1 MEAAMMEFAKPIWLG
16 VCLLVLPVLFLLYWR
31 RERRIHS
38 AIRIL
43 CAPRLQQKNV
53 LFSLSRERLRSA
65 LALLAVGC
73 ALVALARPQAGV
85 EVVQVSRSSEAT
97 LFLLDVSRSMLADD
111 VRPNRLER
119 ARIFAMDW
127 MAKNPGMEVGLAV
140 FAGEGRLLSPPTF
153 DHALI
158 KEMLREANPD
168 SVAVGG
174 TNMENALNEA
184 LAIMGALPHRDKSV
198 ILLSD
203 GEDLEGV
210 PGRVLGS
217 FAEHGIQLHTAVFG
231 TTEGSLIP
239 IETNRGGTAFVLD
252 PAGRRVTSRAQPEL
266 MQTWAETTGGQLLTD
281 AQVMKVP
288 REEDAQGRQEIR
300 ITQDWSWLLAA
311 AAFFFALTSLLI
323 GRRPGKMAT

>member
-1 MEAAMMEFAKPIWLG
+1 MEFAEPIWLG

-31 RERRIHS
+31 RERRIH
-38 AIRIL
+38 AAMRIL

-53 LFSLSRERLRSA
+53 LFSLSRERWVSA

-85 EVVQVSRSSEAT
+85 EVVQVSRSSEAN

-119 ARIFAMDW
+119 AKIFAMDW
-127 MAKNPGMEVGLAV
+127 MTKNPGVEVGLAV

-153 DHALI
+153 DYTLI

-210 PGRVLGS
+210 PGRVLGA

-239 IETNRGGTAFVLD
+239 IETIRGGTAFVLD
-252 PAGRRVTSRAQPEL
+252 PAGRRVTSRAQPEI
-266 MQTWAETTGGQLLTD
+266 MQTWAETTGGQLLTN

-288 REEDAQGRQEIR
+288 REDDGQGRQEIR
-300 ITQDWSWLLAA
+300 IAQDWSWLLAA
-311 AAFFFALTSLLI
+311 AAFFFTLISLLI